1 MIIPIKKN
9 TEKFS
14 KSVDIKNKMYTKS
27 CNKELNVSANAP

>member
-14 KSVDIKNKMYTKS
+14 KSVDIKNKCIQKVATK
-27 CNKELNVSANAP
+27 NLM